1 MLSVGLL
8 DTFALAGF
16 GALIAWAAL
25 SDIRNFIIPNRIVVA
40 ILLLYPVHAST
51 SFVQV
56 DWPADLVTG
65 IVVLFFGTLLFRAQI
80 VGGGDVKLLAAVS
93 IWAGGELA
101 LPMILLTVIAGGV
114 LGVITLGTNVWVNR
128 GTGLLTLSGLR
139 KERLPYGAAIGFGG
153 LYVIAQ
159 LLTV

>member
-16 GALIAWAAL
+16 GALVIWAAL
-25 SDIRNFIIPNRIVVA
+25 SDIRDFTIPNRIVVA
-40 ILLLYPVHAST
+40 ILLLYPVHASV
-51 SFVQV
+51 SFVHV

-65 IVVLFFGTLLFRAQI
+65 AVVLFFGALLFRAQI

-93 IWAGGELA
+93 IWAGSELA

-114 LGVITLGTNVWVNR
+114 LGVIALGTNVWVNR

-159 LLTV
+159 ILTV